1 MSIYLLQATGLD
13 RPGLLVDLTRVLE
26 PHGVRILDVG
36 QAVIHSTL
44 SLGLLIDSPDDPQV
58 LRRELEAVGSS
69 AGISVHLTSITL
81 AAYEQWVARQG
92 EPRWIV
98 TLFGPDLVAHHLNR
112 IARILSQYGLNID
125 QMTRL
130 SGRASLQRP
139 EQHKNVCV
147 EFSAR
152 GTPSDALAMRKEFLE
167 AARELNSDIAFQA
180 DDVHRRNRRMIAFDM
195 DSTLIQTEVIDEL
208 ARRHGVVDQVAA
220 ITEAAMNGELDF
232 DQSLRRRLALL
243 RGLSQDVMQDIAD
256 NLPITHGA
264 ERLISTVRSL
274 GYKTAILSGGF
285 TYFGRRLQQLLNIDY
300 VFANELEIKDGVLT
314 GNVIGPIVNGQRK
327 AELLREIADKES
339 IKLQQ
344 VIAVGDGANDVPMLN
359 AAGLGIA
366 FHAKPKVR
374 ESTEQQ
380 ISTVGLDGILYMIGV
395 RDREVPVAPGA

>member
-13 RPGLLVDLTRVLE
+13 RPGLLVSLTSALE
-26 PHGVRILDVG
+26 PHGVRVLDVG

-44 SLGLLIDSPDDPQV
+44 SLGLLLEFPEEPSSV
-58 LRRELEAVGSS
+58 REELERVAQS
-69 AGISVHLTSITL
+69 AGVTVHLSPITL
-81 AAYEQWVARQG
+81 DAYEQWVGRQG
-92 EPRWIV
+92 DPRWIV
-98 TLFGPDLVAHHLNR
+98 TLFGPDLVAHHLHR
-112 IARILSQYGLNID
+112 ISSILTKYGLNID
-125 QMTRL
+125 LMSRL
-130 SGRASLQRP
+130 SGRASLRSP
-139 EQHKNVCV
+139 DQHANVCV

-152 GTPSDALAMRKEFLE
+152 GTPSDALALRKEFLD

-180 DDVHRRNRRMIAFDM
+180 DDVYRRNRRMIAFDM

-208 ARRHGVVDQVAA
+208 ARRHGVVEQVAA

-232 DQSLRRRLALL
+232 DQSLRRRLSLL

-256 NLPITHGA
+256 NLPITRGA

-285 TYFGRRLQQLLNIDY
+285 TYFGRHLQKLLNIDY
-300 VFANELEIKDGVLT
+300 VFANELELKDGVLT
-314 GNVIGPIVNGQRK
+314 GGVIGPIVNGQRK

-395 RDREVPVAPGA
+395 RDRDVPQHR